1 MSERILFVLILNFI
15 ISLIGTLSY
24 SVRLVGVRTGKIAA
38 SAAVFNILMLVSRV
52 AVGLQGPLLTKFVE
66 SNPSSRDLI
75 NIFNI
80 IIIVSGAATIAGAFL
95 MPTFQKVFY
104 KAVDHFSIEKSIPRL
119 IIHSFSKNGIKY
131 MKNNIGMPVKESL
144 TSVNIRKLPKKI
156 LIYNFI
162 SIAIITAGGFA
173 PIYAGSMAPDLRST
187 CVSLS
192 SIINGIATILS
203 IIFIDPYLSIMTDD
217 VLDNKCSLDDFRGC
231 IIGMVGSKVIGTF
244 AALLLLIP
252 ASNLIVFVAKII

>member
-1 MSERILFVLILNFI
+1 
-15 ISLIGTLSY
+15 
-24 SVRLVGVRTGKIAA
+24 
-38 SAAVFNILMLVSRV
+38 
-52 AVGLQGPLLTKFVE
+52 
-66 SNPSSRDLI
+66 
-75 NIFNI
+75 
-80 IIIVSGAATIAGAFL
+80 

-192 SIINGIATILS
+192 SIINGVATILS

-217 VLDNKCSLDDFRGC
+217 VLDNKCS
-231 IIGMVGSKVIGTF
+231 
-244 AALLLLIP
+244 
-252 ASNLIVFVAKII
+252 